1 MCRNSVSSVESLD
14 LGGSCVYYINQV
26 NQLQNTNSMSNKPNL
41 LAHVRQFL
49 IERGEEY
56 EWMTMGK
63 NNEKIGLAYLPVD
76 PTGMP
81 CSFMFTELN
90 EPCSLVFDAHFAS
103 RFSEEDMQELSQLLL
118 TLNANLPEGQLLLD
132 RDGGYVYYRLK
143 FVVDDFNIPDTEI
156 MNKIRHMEAMGV
168 SMSLTYAQIISQEF
182 PSDL

>member
-1 MCRNSVSSVESLD
+1 
-14 LGGSCVYYINQV
+14 
-26 NQLQNTNSMSNKPNL
+26 
-41 LAHVRQFL
+41 
-49 IERGEEY
+49 
-56 EWMTMGK
+56 
-63 NNEKIGLAYLPVD
+63 
-76 PTGMP
+76 
-81 CSFMFTELN
+81 
-90 EPCSLVFDAHFAS
+90 
-103 RFSEEDMQELSQLLL
+103 MQELSQLLL